1 MKNGKKLITNT
12 LGGKI
17 LKQTLL
23 IIDAQ
28 QELIEGNKEEQGVFE
43 KEKIVTT
50 INAVIEKAI
59 KEDIP
64 VVFIRD
70 LDVSNGEGPGF
81 QIHRDIK
88 VPSTAIIFDKAAT
101 NSFYGTPL
109 HEHLSENNVDHI
121 VIMGCKTE
129 HCIDSAVRTATINHF
144 DVTLVGDGH
153 STSDSKNLSANQIIL
168 HHNEILHGHYNV
180 DNFSLVRNSTE
191 DLFTPVHNNYR

>member
-1 MKNGKKLITNT
+1 M
-12 LGGKI
+12 
-17 LKQTLL
+17 KQTLL

-43 KEKIVTT
+43 KEKTVTN
-50 INAVIEKAI
+50 INTVIEKAI
-59 KEDIP
+59 NADIP

-109 HEHLSENNVDHI
+109 HEHLSKNNVDHI

-153 STSDSKNLSANQIIL
+153 STSDSKNLSAKQIIL

-180 DNFSLVRNSTE
+180 DNFSLVRNSNE
-191 DLFTPVHNNYR
+191 DLFIPVHNNYR